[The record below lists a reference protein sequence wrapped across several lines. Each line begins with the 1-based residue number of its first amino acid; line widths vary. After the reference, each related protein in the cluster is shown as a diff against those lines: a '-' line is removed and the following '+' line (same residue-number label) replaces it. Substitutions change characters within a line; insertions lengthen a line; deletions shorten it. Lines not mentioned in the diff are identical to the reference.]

1 MDVPP
6 ITPALRAAAPDLS
19 RQFGVIMAGLRAVVA
34 AGLLRH
40 PGLVLAIAPLW
51 NRLGR
56 SIARFD
62 RLMVRIAAGCL
73 PPPPAARIRSHAG
86 AAAGVAKSPIPTA
99 RGWLVHVLCH
109 HAAACGSQL
118 QFLLAQP
125 GMVELLAVAPSAGRI
140 FHPLCRMLGL
150 PDPAPR
156 PKRAPKPKPP
166 RAAAAR
172 SRSLPPSGDLGGKA
186 GGGGKSLSN
195 AVSAIS
201 YYASLPFPP
210 RREPRA
216 ASPPAPAPAETGFP
230 WPWLL
235 PPEPEST

>member
-1 MDVPP
+1 MDAPA

-19 RQFGVIMAGLRAVVA
+19 RQFGVILAGLRAVVA

-62 RLMVRIAAGCL
+62 RLMLRIAAGCL
-73 PPPPAARIRSHAG
+73 PPPRAARTRVRG
-86 AAAGVAKSPIPTA
+86 AAAPAAVKSPIPTA

-125 GMVELLAVAPSAGRI
+125 GMVELLAVAPAAGRI
-140 FHPLCRMLGL
+140 FRPLCRMLGL

-166 RAAAAR
+166 RARAR
-172 SRSLPPSGDLGGKA
+172 SRPLPPSGDLGGKA
-186 GGGGKSLSN
+186 GGGGKGLSN

-216 ASPPAPAPAETGFP
+216 APPPAPAEDGFP

-235 PPEPEST
+235 PPEPESS